1 MNFQNYFDNFFSH
14 LSLLQKTFILKI
26 FITVIFIFLLHL
38 TILIYQHESFV
49 PFTFFSSQF
58 TSFYFDFFQNL
69 FVFLIILP
77 YLLKYRYSLD
87 LFLLVLSFFIFYI
100 LIVKPFS
107 FYDVVI
113 NYVRLLDLIFFEVQ
127 TYFHLIQVIYV

>member
-1 MNFQNYFDNFFSH
+1 MSFQNYFDNFFLH

-38 TILIYQHESFV
+38 IILIYQHELFV
-49 PFTFFSSQF
+49 PFPFFSSQF
-58 TSFYFDFFQNL
+58 TSFYYDFFQNL

-77 YLLKYRYSLD
+77 YLLKYQYSLD

-100 LIVKPFS
+100 TIVKPFS